1 MAKSILEFKF
11 NNPVTEEDSFII
23 NSTIPDMYILVN
35 WGVTLQPTGSISQDL
50 IATRDF
56 FENNY
61 GSLYITEIDNVNNTL
76 TVKDPYDATTFRFS
90 QQMTDNRVELT
101 LKQGA
106 GNLPIKIEDVSV
118 SGNSGNC
125 DKFNISVTT
134 NYTAN
139 KMYSPVVIDNNTD
152 NPIIVNDLLRD
163 DVNKIDVNIGY
174 ITTDYY
180 TFDSVKLYVPN
191 LRISNFNISVVQT
204 PNNNTVN
211 ISPIFLD
218 TPSFSIEY
226 SLDDVNYYKS
236 SSFSGLVKGTY
247 NIYIRDSIGCKISS
261 TFEVK
266 EFNPNVYDRKEIFE
280 FSQMSSLI
288 HVFRDNKRKNYKNTL
303 ACEERN
309 SFLYSNPQP
318 FQKDDGILTNQFK
331 SSYENFDFRLY
342 DSQDNEISTLNIEK
356 ISNLINIQD
365 ERDAFL
371 SSFDYKGSKY
381 LGLQYK
387 GGNIYNTDGTVKETY
402 YNNGSVPNFMTKGDN
417 VGVDNKWF
425 KVLDVLVYNNQQT
438 LILDLLSSNSP
449 FVLDET
455 YKVQAV
461 YNYQDFDFYEYKV
474 NVSSLDGIYYV
485 KGVATDS
492 LFSDINFVTERFE
505 VKDYH
510 YNTYYLEYYNT
521 SSNLNTYYGANARFK
536 LRIPYEKPLYHS
548 PIEEIETFDTD
559 KNSVSVEST
568 TRSLWTLDTMNLFTN
583 FARKL
588 DAVTTN
594 DRIFLEDISYIKSQD
609 TEQNVLGQT
618 NSYRMKIY
626 LKEANYVYSNGKENL
641 ITGNE
646 VAGTGVFGEVLGVKS
661 NN

>member
-11 NNPVTEEDSFII
+11 NNPVTTEDSFII
-23 NSTIPDMYILVN
+23 NSTVPDMYILVN

-90 QQMTDNRVELT
+90 QQMYDNRVEL
-101 LKQGA
+101 KVKEGA
-106 GNLPIKIEDVSV
+106 GNLPIKIDSV
-118 SGNSGNC
+118 LISGNAGNC
-125 DKFNISVTT
+125 DKFNISVTS

-139 KMYSPVVIDNNTD
+139 KMYNPVVIDNNTD

-174 ITTDYY
+174 VTSDYY

-191 LRISNFNISVVQT
+191 LRVSNFNVGVIQT

-211 ISPIFLD
+211 VSPIFLD
-218 TPSFSIEY
+218 TPSFGIEY

-236 SSFSGLVKGTY
+236 SSFSGLVKGNY
-247 NIYIRDSIGCKISS
+247 NVYIRDSIGCKINIP
-261 TFEVK
+261 FEVK
-266 EFNPNVYDRKEIFE
+266 EFNPNVYDRKEIFD

-309 SFLYSNPQP
+309 SFLYSSPQP
-318 FQKDDGILTNQFK
+318 FQKDDGVLTNQFK
-331 SSYENFDFRLY
+331 SSYENFDFKLY
-342 DSQDNEISTLNIEK
+342 DSEDNEISTLNIEK
-356 ISNLINIQD
+356 VSNLINIQD

-371 SSFDYKGSKY
+371 SSFSYKGSEY

-417 VGVDNKWF
+417 VGVENKWF
-425 KVLDVLVYNNQQT
+425 TVLDVLVYNNQQT
-438 LILDLLSSNSP
+438 LILDSLSSNSP
-449 FVLDET
+449 FDLDKT

-461 YNYQDFDFYEYKV
+461 YNYQDFDFYEYKI
-474 NVSSLDGIYYV
+474 NVSALDGIYYV

-492 LFSDINFVTERFE
+492 LFSDINFITERFE

-510 YNTYYLEYYNT
+510 HNTYYLEYYNT
-521 SSNLNTYYGANARFK
+521 VSNLNTYYGANARFK
-536 LRIPYEKPLYHS
+536 LRIPYERPLYHS

-626 LKEANYVYSNGKENL
+626 LKEANYVYSSGKENL